1 MSNCGSKK
9 KNWSEILEP
18 IWRGQMLSRVN
29 EFRQS
34 LHRKRKPKGKERS
47 LDRGRKTWAGKKR
60 SRVEKHE
67 KKGTGKVT
75 GTLGKK
81 KRIVGVFSNLCFK
94 LSDMRIIRGCVCCW
108 HTDASCQQ
116 QNSWRWHL
124 LTFPLYASAVR
135 LTLITQGSWL
145 LHECAHLS
153 MWPWLLD
160 GVWTVATPFKGIS
173 TFFQAKAN

>member
-94 LSDMRIIRGCVCCW
+94 LSDTRIIRGCL
-108 HTDASCQQ
+108 
-116 QNSWRWHL
+116 L
-124 LTFPLYASAVR
+124 LTHWCILSAAEQLTVTSPYLPSVCVSKKAHSDNAGVLASPWMCTFEYV
-135 LTLITQGSWL
+135 TLIAGWCLNSGNTLQRNFSIFSG
-145 LHECAHLS
+145 
-153 MWPWLLD
+153 
-160 GVWTVATPFKGIS
+160 
-173 TFFQAKAN
+173 